1 MNLHVG
7 SFPLPFRGREKE
19 ARLNSGGGGQPV
31 RPLHSGLRQTD
42 GSLLLSFATQQVR
55 QRRIAAGPQLFRGTD
70 GRTDVRGRTATT
82 VRCVARVQGG
92 ALGYFFGINLTLG
105 MST

>member
-19 ARLNSGGGGQPV
+19 ARLNSGGGGGGQPV

-70 GRTDVRGRTATT
+70 GRGRRQRFVAWPGFRAVRKDIS
-82 VRCVARVQGG
+82 
-92 ALGYFFGINLTLG
+92 LGLT
-105 MST
+105 